1 VEQLADYLNANGKQ
15 LDAIYCVDWGMGEQM
30 TALCRRDIRQKLRDI
45 WPVFQSWSA
54 EKPDAEATVKAW
66 FPPQKKTLYL
76 TFTNENSVFLEAK
89 RNFSQMNILAG
100 NPARRVTAVPPAVG
114 EVYELFASGTEQVRN
129 PAAER

>member
-1 VEQLADYLNANGKQ
+1 MEQLADYLNTDGKQ
-15 LDAIYCVDWGMGEQM
+15 LDAIYCVDWGIGEQM
-30 TALCRRDIRQKLRDI
+30 RALCRRDIRQKVRDI
-45 WPVFQSWSA
+45 WPIFKDWSA
-54 EKPDAEATVKAW
+54 KRPDAETMVKAW

-76 TFTNENSVFLEAK
+76 TFTNENSVFPEAK
-89 RNFSQMNILAG
+89 RNFSQMNTLAG